1 MLARTHGPRSKP
13 LLQKLA
19 RVFRFWG
26 WLSFWSQLVLALT
39 SSLVLLFVLFG
50 RNMSADNDFGTGLGI
65 SLALL
70 GLLTVALGAFLAFR
84 HMLLARVLRESD
96 RPIHPHKAEEIQLL
110 RFGVV
115 VGLCGI
121 LIGLLGSG
129 AAAAVLLAKT
139 VSQPPGV
146 AITDPT
152 KIVRA
157 LDVFVML
164 ANLNN
169 IAAHFVGATTSM
181 WLLEVVRHPQ
191 LLSFTRLK
199 LRLKRPAA

>member
-1 MLARTHGPRSKP
+1 MLAKNHGPRSKP
-13 LLQKLA
+13 RLQKLA
-19 RVFRFWG
+19 KVFRLWG
-26 WLSFWSQLVLALT
+26 WVSFWSQLLLALT
-39 SSLVLLFVLFG
+39 ASLVLLFVLFG
-50 RNMSADNDFGTGLGI
+50 RHFSADSDLGTGLGI
-65 SLALL
+65 SLALF
-70 GLLTVALGAFLAFR
+70 GIVAIGLGAFLAFR
-84 HMLLARVLRESD
+84 HMRLAKVLRESD

-121 LIGLLGSG
+121 FIGLLGAGASG
-129 AAAAVLLAKT
+129 AVLLAKT

-146 AITDPT
+146 ALTDPT

-169 IAAHFVGATTSM
+169 IAAHFVGATTSI
-181 WLLEVVRHPQ
+181 WLLEVIRHPQ
-191 LLSFTRLK
+191 LLTFTRLK
-199 LRLKRPAA
+199 FKFNQQV